1 MFLRLLLLFTL
12 VPILELALL
21 IEIGQYLGTV
31 PTLVLVLGTGA
42 FGASLA
48 RREGTQALYR
58 LRQNLA
64 QGRFPGEEIFD
75 GVLILAG
82 ALLLVTPGIVTD
94 VLGFAALLP
103 LSRNRLKTYLKAAI
117 SRRLSLNTFETSYKS
132 H

>member
-58 LRQNLA
+58 LRQNLT

-82 ALLLVTPGIVTD
+82 GLLLLTPGIVTD
-94 VLGFAALLP
+94 AIGFAAFLP
-103 LSRNRLKTYLKAAI
+103 LSRSRLKTYLKAVI